1 MKMKHEHSRPLPK
14 QAIQVVKEIKD
25 IDLGAELV
33 FPAPRDPTRM
43 MSDATFG
50 KALRSMG
57 YSSDRHV
64 HHGFRT
70 TASTILNEMGWNAD
84 WIERQLAHVQ
94 QNRVRASYNKAEYLE
109 GRREMMQAFADKL
122 ERLQNT

>member
-1 MKMKHEHSRPLPK
+1 MLKEVK
-14 QAIQVVKEIKD
+14 QIG
-25 IDLGAELV
+25 LGAELV

-57 YSSDRHV
+57 YPSDRHV

-70 TASTILNEMGWNAD
+70 TASTLLNEMGWNAD

-94 QNRVRASYNKAEYLE
+94 QNRVRASYNKAEYLD
-109 GRREMMQAFADKL
+109 GRREMMQAYADELTKL
-122 ERLQNT
+122 CSE

>member
-1 MKMKHEHSRPLPK
+1 
-14 QAIQVVKEIKD
+14 
-25 IDLGAELV
+25 
-33 FPAPRDPTRM
+33 M

-70 TASTILNEMGWNAD
+70 TASTLLNEMGWNAD

-109 GRREMMQAFADKL
+109 GRREMMQAYADELITLSK
-122 ERLQNT
+122 N